1 MGPVSLNTAA
11 LAYFNTYPT
20 VEPGR
25 ERPVAAP
32 PSAGAP
38 AASEAGIS
46 QLTVTASMVHSR
58 VETFLA
64 SFDEAL
70 PSDQQLRM
78 MIALL
83 ILQALLGKEDDQPMS
98 KAAELAGIAVGLEVL
113 GRRPDPA
120 IISATNIIQIQHQST
135 LVYTEQAVQTLTE
148 SGGHSGGQDATGAR
162 LDVSG

>member
-11 LAYFNTYPT
+11 LSSFNTYPT
-20 VEPGR
+20 VEPIR

-32 PSAGAP
+32 PSADAP
-38 AASEAGIS
+38 AASTAGAT
-46 QLTVTASMVHSR
+46 QLTVTASTVQSR
-58 VETFLA
+58 VDSFLA
-64 SFDEAL
+64 SFGEAL

-78 MIALL
+78 IIALL

-98 KAAELAGIAVGLEVL
+98 KAAELAGIAVGLEIL

-148 SGGHSGGQDATGAR
+148 AGGQTGGQDPTGAR